1 METSL
6 FDDPEPDLAW
16 DRQKIVA
23 KFCNDDMAS
32 NWEGIL
38 EESTSD
44 AFLADLY
51 FYAKENLI
59 KLHLFISSPFATEYL
74 RDVETP
80 RISFVAN
87 IGGTLSQ
94 LFFGKKM
101 QLLVP
106 GLMGLCMGF
115 SFVSLAE
122 IIYYIGQA
130 IANHIGRKK

>member
-6 FDDPEPDLAW
+6 FDDPEPDLEW

-23 KFCNDDMAS
+23 TFCNDDMAS

-94 LFFGKKM
+94 LFFWHKSTTICTRVDGT
-101 QLLVP
+101 LH
-106 GLMGLCMGF
+106 G
-115 SFVSLAE
+115 
-122 IIYYIGQA
+122 I
-130 IANHIGRKK
+130 